1 MGILRLTASALTAGV
16 VLAACTGGGGPT
28 VSAPPTTLPV
38 PRATEITAAGETRTM
53 RWGRVYQRCLIEAG
67 LPAVLD
73 PDGGV
78 RTNYPKEQR
87 DAASEAFERC
97 TEVADAAVPHDPP
110 PASEADWQELY
121 DFEIALA
128 ECLARYG
135 FTSDPPS
142 FERWM
147 DSGGEAW
154 SAYNA
159 VPQGL
164 SDEEWNGINNAC
176 PQAYL
181 TR

>member
-38 PRATEITAAGETRTM
+38 PRATEITAAPGARIM
-53 RWGRVYQRCLIEAG
+53 RWGRAYADCMIDEGIDARLGA
-67 LPAVLD
+67 
-73 PDGGV
+73 DGGV
-78 RTNYPKEQR
+78 SLRYPREQR
-87 DAASEAFERC
+87 ETVE
-97 TEVADAAVPHDPP
+97 AAVVRCRAEADELVPDDPP
-110 PASEADWQELY
+110 PATVEAWRERY
-121 DFEIALA
+121 DAQIALA